1 MVAWTESSHQIDLK
15 GPRHRAVLARLVVA
29 RGRVVPVDVI
39 VDDLWVDPP
48 SGATSAI
55 RTFVSALR
63 RALEPDRAPRKKP
76 KVIVTEGPGYA
87 FHAARRGRRLGI
99 RKTGARSRRF
109 DAGAITRTAPNR
121 AATVERAG
129 LRGVRRRALG
139 PNGAI
144 ALGGTASDCVERLAS
159 AQLDLGRAAE
169 AIPALDAHVTE
180 HPWREDGWRLLAL
193 ALYRSDRQGDALA
206 VLRRARKLLAE
217 ELGID
222 PGPRLNDLESDIL
235 RRETHLDPA
244 GAEQIFSQV
253 SAAYDRTVAAGSKSR
268 LESTVGLLRSLA
280 VAGGSGLET
289 ARNQRL
295 TIIGAAEQLDD
306 VELTARIIGNYD
318 VPGIW
323 TRSDDPRQATQIVE
337 AAQRTLD
344 RLPAGNE
351 PARARLLA
359 TIALESRGL
368 PGHHGLEC
376 ACRSTDRS
384 RSRRSRLLAFA
395 LNGLFMQ
402 TFWTTGLASERDDIG
417 RELVDLAIRHGL
429 ATFEILGHLIRMQAL
444 SALGQFDAAELHA
457 ETVDRLAGRHERPL
471 QQCSPPGFA
480 LCVLPLP
487 ARRPRTARSCT
498 KLRRSIFPIPVCR
511 VSRTAYS
518 LSQFSPSAYGGDC
531 RRFSTRLRSGP
542 LRTLGPATPAHR
554 TGADERSS
562 EGRRGI
568 AGPARRPTLRGTV
581 CLTAA
586 AATAVGDHRV
596 KERARAALL
605 PAAAEIAG
613 AGSGMLTVGPV
624 SHYLAELEQA
634 EPSGECNHRLTPRLP
649 DLAVEI
655 SDDGIA
661 FVDQQC
667 RACVGVV
674 SGPPRVRTQFAIVP
688 AS

>member
-1 MVAWTESSHQIDLK
+1 MRDHTFEAPAFGVLGPVVAWNESSHQIDLK

-87 FHAARRGRRLGI
+87 FHAAPDAVDAWEFERLVREAADSTPAQSLELLRTALQLWRGPAYAEFADEPWAR
-99 RKTGARSRRF
+99 TERSRLEELRL
-109 DAGAITRTAPNR
+109 TA
-121 AATVERAG
+121 
-129 LRGVRRRALG
+129 
-139 PNGAI
+139 
-144 ALGGTASDCVERLAS
+144 VERLAS

-169 AIPALDAHVTE
+169 AIPDLDAHVTE
-180 HPWREDGWRLLAL
+180 HPWREEGWRLLAL

-235 RRETHLDPA
+235 RRETRLDPV

-368 PGHHGLEC
+368 PGHHGLEYARAAVQIGC
-376 ACRSTDRS
+376 ALDDPG
-384 RSRRSRLLAFA
+384 LLAFA

-444 SALGQFDAAELHA
+444 SALGQFDAAELHS

-471 QQCSPPGFA
+471 AAVFTTWFRAMRTAAAGAAAAHCEKLYEAAAVNLSDAGMPGLA
-480 LCVLPLP
+480 DGILPLAILALRVWRGLP
-487 ARRPRTARSCT
+487 AIFDPTTQWGPYEPWARPHLLIAQGQTNEAA
-498 KLRRSIFPIPVCR
+498 KAVEALPDPPEDL
-511 VSRTAYS
+511 
-518 LSQFSPSAYGGDC
+518 LSEA
-531 RRFSTRLRSGP
+531 LW
-542 LRTLGPATPAHR
+542 
-554 TGADERSS
+554 
-562 EGRRGI
+562 
-568 AGPARRPTLRGTV
+568 

-586 AATAVGDHRV
+586 AATAVGDRRV

-624 SHYLAELEQA
+624 SHYLAELEQ
-634 EPSGECNHRLTPRLP
+634 G
-649 DLAVEI
+649 
-655 SDDGIA
+655 
-661 FVDQQC
+661 
-667 RACVGVV
+667 
-674 SGPPRVRTQFAIVP
+674 
-688 AS
+688 

>member
-1 MVAWTESSHQIDLK
+1 MRDHTFEGPAFGVLGPVVAWNESSHQIDLK
-15 GPRHRAVLARLVVA
+15 GPRHRAVLARLIVA
-29 RGRVVPVDVI
+29 RGRVVPVGVI

-48 SGATSAI
+48 AGATSAI

-63 RALEPDRAPRKKP
+63 RALEPDRTPRTKP

-87 FHAARRGRRLGI
+87 FRAAPDAVDAWKFERLV
-99 RKTGARSRRF
+99 REAADSSPARSLELL
-109 DAGAITRTAPNR
+109 RTALQLWRGPACAEFIEESWAR
-121 AATVERAG
+121 SERSRLEELRLTAVERM
-129 LRGVRRRALG
+129 
-139 PNGAI
+139 
-144 ALGGTASDCVERLAS
+144 AS

-169 AIPALDAHVTE
+169 AIPDLDAHVTE
-180 HPWREDGWRLLAL
+180 QPWREDGWRLLAL

-222 PGPRLNDLESDIL
+222 PGPRLTDLESDIL
-235 RRETHLDPA
+235 RRENHLDPVA
-244 GAEQIFSQV
+244 AEQIFAQV

-323 TRSDDPRQATQIVE
+323 TRSDDPRQAAQIVE

-344 RLPAGNE
+344 RLPDGNE
-351 PARARLLA
+351 PSRARLLA

-368 PGHHGLEC
+368 SGHRGLEC
-376 ACRSTDRS
+376 ARAAVQIGRALDDPG
-384 RSRRSRLLAFA
+384 LLAFA

-402 TFWTTGLASERDDIG
+402 TFWTTGLASERDSIG
-417 RELVDLAIRHGL
+417 RELVDLSVRHGL

-471 QQCSPPGFA
+471 AAVFTTWFRTMHTAATGAEAAHCEKLYEAAAVNLSDSGMPG
-480 LCVLPLP
+480 LEDGILPLSILALRVWRGLP
-487 ARRPRTARSCT
+487 A
-498 KLRRSIFPIPVCR
+498 IF
-511 VSRTAYS
+511 
-518 LSQFSPSAYGGDC
+518 D
-531 RRFSTRLRSGP
+531 
-542 LRTLGPATPAHR
+542 PATQWGPYESWARPHLLLAH
-554 TGADERSS
+554 GKVNEAAHAVDALPDPPKDLLS
-562 EGRRGI
+562 E
-568 AGPARRPTLRGTV
+568 ALW

-586 AATAVGDHRV
+586 AATAVGDSRA

-613 AGSGMLTVGPV
+613 AGSGMITAGPV
-624 SHYLAELEQA
+624 SHYLAKL
-634 EPSGECNHRLTPRLP
+634 G
-649 DLAVEI
+649 
-655 SDDGIA
+655 
-661 FVDQQC
+661 
-667 RACVGVV
+667 
-674 SGPPRVRTQFAIVP
+674 
-688 AS
+688 

>member
-1 MVAWTESSHQIDLK
+1 MRDHTFEAPAFGVLGPVVAWNESSHQIDLK

-87 FHAARRGRRLGI
+87 FHAAPDAVDAWEFERLVREAADSTPAQSLELLRTALQLWRGPAYAEFADEPWAR
-99 RKTGARSRRF
+99 TERSRWEELRL
-109 DAGAITRTAPNR
+109 TA
-121 AATVERAG
+121 
-129 LRGVRRRALG
+129 
-139 PNGAI
+139 
-144 ALGGTASDCVERLAS
+144 VERLAS

-169 AIPALDAHVTE
+169 AIPDLDAHVTE

-222 PGPRLNDLESDIL
+222 PRPRLNDLESDIL

-337 AAQRTLD
+337 TAQRTLD

-368 PGHHGLEC
+368 PGHHGLEY
-376 ACRSTDRS
+376 ARAAVQIGRALDDPG
-384 RSRRSRLLAFA
+384 LLAFA

-402 TFWTTGLASERDDIG
+402 TFWTNGLASERDDIG

-471 QQCSPPGFA
+471 AAVFTTWFRAMRTAAAGAEAAHCEKLYEAAAVNLSDAGMPGLA
-480 LCVLPLP
+480 DGILPLAILALRVWRGLP
-487 ARRPRTARSCT
+487 AVFDPTTQWGPYEPWARPHLLIAQGQTNEAA
-498 KLRRSIFPIPVCR
+498 KAVEALPDPPEDL
-511 VSRTAYS
+511 
-518 LSQFSPSAYGGDC
+518 LSEA
-531 RRFSTRLRSGP
+531 LW
-542 LRTLGPATPAHR
+542 
-554 TGADERSS
+554 
-562 EGRRGI
+562 
-568 AGPARRPTLRGTV
+568 

-624 SHYLAELEQA
+624 SHYLAELEQ
-634 EPSGECNHRLTPRLP
+634 G
-649 DLAVEI
+649 
-655 SDDGIA
+655 
-661 FVDQQC
+661 
-667 RACVGVV
+667 
-674 SGPPRVRTQFAIVP
+674 
-688 AS
+688 

>member
-1 MVAWTESSHQIDLK
+1 MVAWNESSHQIDLK

-87 FHAARRGRRLGI
+87 FHAAPDAVDAWEFERLVREAADSTPAQSLELLRTALQLWRGPAYAEFADEPWAR
-99 RKTGARSRRF
+99 TERSRLEELRL
-109 DAGAITRTAPNR
+109 TA
-121 AATVERAG
+121 
-129 LRGVRRRALG
+129 
-139 PNGAI
+139 
-144 ALGGTASDCVERLAS
+144 VERLAS

-169 AIPALDAHVTE
+169 AIPDLDAHVTE
-180 HPWREDGWRLLAL
+180 HPWREEGWRLLAL

-235 RRETHLDPA
+235 RRETRLDPV

-368 PGHHGLEC
+368 PGHHGLEYARAAVQIGC
-376 ACRSTDRS
+376 ALDDPG
-384 RSRRSRLLAFA
+384 LLAFA

-471 QQCSPPGFA
+471 AAVFTTWFRAMRTAAAGAEAAHCEKLYEAAAVNLSDAGMPGLA
-480 LCVLPLP
+480 DGILPLAILALRVWRGLP
-487 ARRPRTARSCT
+487 AIFDPTTQWGPYEPWARPHLLIAQGQTNEAA
-498 KLRRSIFPIPVCR
+498 KAVEALPDPPEDL
-511 VSRTAYS
+511 
-518 LSQFSPSAYGGDC
+518 LSEA
-531 RRFSTRLRSGP
+531 LW
-542 LRTLGPATPAHR
+542 
-554 TGADERSS
+554 
-562 EGRRGI
+562 
-568 AGPARRPTLRGTV
+568 

-586 AATAVGDHRV
+586 AATAVGDRRV

-624 SHYLAELEQA
+624 SHYLAELEQ
-634 EPSGECNHRLTPRLP
+634 G
-649 DLAVEI
+649 
-655 SDDGIA
+655 
-661 FVDQQC
+661 
-667 RACVGVV
+667 
-674 SGPPRVRTQFAIVP
+674 
-688 AS
+688 

>member
-1 MVAWTESSHQIDLK
+1 MRDHTFEAPAFGVLGPVVAWNESSHQIDLK

-87 FHAARRGRRLGI
+87 FHAAPDAVDAWEFERLVREAADSTPAQSLELLRTALQLWRGPAYAEFADEPWAR
-99 RKTGARSRRF
+99 TERSRLEELRL
-109 DAGAITRTAPNR
+109 TA
-121 AATVERAG
+121 
-129 LRGVRRRALG
+129 
-139 PNGAI
+139 
-144 ALGGTASDCVERLAS
+144 VERLAS

-169 AIPALDAHVTE
+169 AIPDLDAHVTE
-180 HPWREDGWRLLAL
+180 HPWREEGWRLLAL

-235 RRETHLDPA
+235 RRETRLDPV

-337 AAQRTLD
+337 TAQRTLD

-376 ACRSTDRS
+376 ARAAVQIGRALDDPG
-384 RSRRSRLLAFA
+384 LLAFA

-402 TFWTTGLASERDDIG
+402 TFWTNGLASERDDIG

-471 QQCSPPGFA
+471 AAVFTTWFRAMRTAAAGAEAAHCEKLYEAAAVNLSDAGMPGLA
-480 LCVLPLP
+480 DGILPLAILALRVWRGLP
-487 ARRPRTARSCT
+487 AIFDPTTQWGPYEPWARPHLLIAQGQTNEAA
-498 KLRRSIFPIPVCR
+498 KAVEALPDPPEDL
-511 VSRTAYS
+511 
-518 LSQFSPSAYGGDC
+518 LSEA
-531 RRFSTRLRSGP
+531 LW
-542 LRTLGPATPAHR
+542 
-554 TGADERSS
+554 
-562 EGRRGI
+562 
-568 AGPARRPTLRGTV
+568 

-586 AATAVGDHRV
+586 AATAVGDRRV

-624 SHYLAELEQA
+624 SHYLAELEQ
-634 EPSGECNHRLTPRLP
+634 G
-649 DLAVEI
+649 
-655 SDDGIA
+655 
-661 FVDQQC
+661 
-667 RACVGVV
+667 
-674 SGPPRVRTQFAIVP
+674 
-688 AS
+688 

>member
-1 MVAWTESSHQIDLK
+1 MVAWNESSHQIDLK

-169 AIPALDAHVTE
+169 AIPDLDAHVTE

-295 TIIGAAEQLDD
+295 TIIAPLNNWTTSNSPRGSSAI
-306 VELTARIIGNYD
+306 TTC
-318 VPGIW
+318 PGSG
-323 TRSDDPRQATQIVE
+323 RDPTI
-337 AAQRTLD
+337 LG
-344 RLPAGNE
+344 RL
-351 PARARLLA
+351 
-359 TIALESRGL
+359 
-368 PGHHGLEC
+368 
-376 ACRSTDRS
+376 
-384 RSRRSRLLAFA
+384 RRSSRP
-395 LNGLFMQ
+395 
-402 TFWTTGLASERDDIG
+402 
-417 RELVDLAIRHGL
+417 
-429 ATFEILGHLIRMQAL
+429 L
-444 SALGQFDAAELHA
+444 SALSIDFRPATNPLGRDCWRQSHSNRADCPVITVSNVPVPQYRSVALSTIQALGLRSERIVHA
-457 ETVDRLAGRHERPL
+457 D
-471 QQCSPPGFA
+471 
-480 LCVLPLP
+480 VLDYRSGLR
-487 ARRPRTARSCT
+487 ARR
-498 KLRRSIFPIPVCR
+498 
-511 VSRTAYS
+511 
-518 LSQFSPSAYGGDC
+518 
-531 RRFSTRLRSGP
+531 
-542 LRTLGPATPAHR
+542 HR
-554 TGADERSS
+554 
-562 EGRRGI
+562 
-568 AGPARRPTLRGTV
+568 P
-581 CLTAA
+581 
-586 AATAVGDHRV
+586 
-596 KERARAALL
+596 
-605 PAAAEIAG
+605 
-613 AGSGMLTVGPV
+613 
-624 SHYLAELEQA
+624 
-634 EPSGECNHRLTPRLP
+634 
-649 DLAVEI
+649 
-655 SDDGIA
+655 
-661 FVDQQC
+661 
-667 RACVGVV
+667 
-674 SGPPRVRTQFAIVP
+674 
-688 AS
+688 